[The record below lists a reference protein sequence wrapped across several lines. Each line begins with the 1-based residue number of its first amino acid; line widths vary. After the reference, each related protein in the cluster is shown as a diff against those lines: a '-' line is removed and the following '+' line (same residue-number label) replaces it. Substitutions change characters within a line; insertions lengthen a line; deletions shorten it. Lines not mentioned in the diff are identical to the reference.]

1 MAPALIVFL
10 QFGFNTH
17 KKCLL
22 NTGYS
27 VKPET
32 RTMEI
37 FITQHDFVYVMQK
50 SAGMLTFLLLLYYLH
65 TTAHPIKIK
74 M

>member
-1 MAPALIVFL
+1 MVSVLIGFL

-27 VKPET
+27 VKPKT

-37 FITQHDFVYVMQK
+37 LKTECDFAYVIQK
-50 SAGMLTFLLLLYYLH
+50 TVGMLTFFLLLYYLH
-65 TTAHPIKIK
+65 TPAHFK
-74 M
+74 